1 MTTFCLASFILPLPT
16 SSHHKYY
23 LIVVWSLE
31 QRHVT
36 ELKAIVTSLKAAK
49 EEESILAVS
58 CLKGAF
64 LSYLVWNLYSPHT
77 PHNLLHNPRAGAQR
91 DTP

>member
-1 MTTFCLASFILPLPT
+1 M
-16 SSHHKYY
+16 
-23 LIVVWSLE
+23 
-31 QRHVT
+31 T